1 MSTVSR
7 RTSAFRAL
15 ACLLALTVVPSAGRT
30 QPPLAVPTPPPA
42 QVAAPETAPAPA
54 PADSTLARRGPTLDG
69 ARAAAVAPART
80 QQEDAAAAA
89 MQQQSRS
96 LGKPLALI
104 IVGGAAFIAGLLI
117 GDDAG
122 TALAVGG
129 VVVAGLGLYQYLR

>member
-15 ACLLALTVVPSAGRT
+15 ACLLALAVVPSAGRT
-30 QPPLAVPTPPPA
+30 QPPLAVPPPPPA

-69 ARAAAVAPART
+69 ARAAVAPARA
-80 QQEDAAAAA
+80 QQEDASAAA